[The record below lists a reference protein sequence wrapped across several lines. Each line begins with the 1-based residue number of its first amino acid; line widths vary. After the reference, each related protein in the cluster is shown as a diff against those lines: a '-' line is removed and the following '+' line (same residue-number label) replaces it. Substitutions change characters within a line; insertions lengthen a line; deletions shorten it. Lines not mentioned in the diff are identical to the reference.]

1 MQIPRG
7 NVGLAEGVIPNRYDA
22 FRFINAV
29 KGIFIREE
37 IHKPGGVSSHTYWHM
52 HYAYRNYENT
62 I

>member
-29 KGIFIREE
+29 KGILYVKKSINRE
-37 IHKPGGVSSHTYWHM
+37 V
-52 HYAYRNYENT
+52 
-62 I
+62 